1 MSNLV
6 KNLRNPDWV
15 KEWFDQAG
23 FQAADRIE
31 ELEAQLEAAF
41 YEGFCEGR
49 DGTWVEGD
57 PTPAWKKS
65 DTLAELK
72 GQDHGN

>member
-23 FQAADRIE
+23 FQAANRID
-31 ELEAQLEAAF
+31 ELEAKLEKA
-41 YEGFCEGR
+41 EGALYQIVGKKYYA
-49 DGTWVEGD
+49 DD
-57 PTPAWKKS
+57 PWTIART
-65 DTLAELK
+65 TLAELK
-72 GQDHGN
+72 GQNDE

>member
-31 ELEAQLEAAF
+31 ELGAKLEKAVRALTF
-41 YEGFCEGR
+41 IRCK
-49 DGTWVEGD
+49 DNS
-57 PTPAWKKS
+57 KS
-65 DTLAELK
+65 RLARITLAELK
-72 GQDHGN
+72 GQGHGN